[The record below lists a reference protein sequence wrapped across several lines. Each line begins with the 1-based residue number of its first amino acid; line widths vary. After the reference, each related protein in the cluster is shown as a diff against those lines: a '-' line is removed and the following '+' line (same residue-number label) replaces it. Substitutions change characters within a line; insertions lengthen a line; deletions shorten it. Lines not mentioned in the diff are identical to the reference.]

1 MTSLVEASG
10 WKEGETVGVNRSYL
24 YNAARFADSDELRI
38 GITDESSPLKIAD
51 GPYFACIMPMRLKGD
66 KQ

>member
-10 WKEGETVGVNRSYL
+10 WKEGETVGVNLSYL

-38 GITDESSPLKIAD
+38 GITDESSPLMIAD

-66 KQ
+66 EQ